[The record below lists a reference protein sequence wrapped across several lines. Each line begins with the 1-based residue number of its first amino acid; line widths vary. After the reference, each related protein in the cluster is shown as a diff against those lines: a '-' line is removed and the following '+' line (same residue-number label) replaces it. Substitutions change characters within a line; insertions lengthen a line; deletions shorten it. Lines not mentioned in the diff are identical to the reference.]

1 MNCTLCE
8 HSDVDCF
15 ATCYDG
21 TKPAPKDQIK
31 EQPQK
36 KEEDEDGFFDGW
48 LWDVLLLGAKA
59 AI

>member
-1 MNCTLCE
+1 LSYPECL
-8 HSDVDCF
+8 
-15 ATCYDG
+15 
-21 TKPAPKDQIK
+21 KPAPKDQIK

>member
-1 MNCTLCE
+1 
-8 HSDVDCF
+8 V
-15 ATCYDG
+15 
-21 TKPAPKDQIK
+21 PKDQIK

-36 KEEDEDGFFDGW
+36 KEEDEGGFFDGW